1 MRRSTPAWAA
11 GKVRATILT
20 QSAPCPRCPRSQ
32 PGLASPSPLSKL
44 NCSCLALSRDS
55 LWPEVNR
62 RPHSRCGWSIRP
74 GWAVGAGADT
84 RTSWPGARGTCLR
97 NPRAVTGK
105 RKRLRGPMFFLVPSS
120 ARTRLRR
127 RRQRLCGLAAQP
139 PPAGSRLFKQA
150 SAFRRI
156 SARLACCC
164 LNGCAAWRWLQF
176 LGRAQVR
183 WCSPAVFFFFCPPR
197 PCSA

>member
-1 MRRSTPAWAA
+1 MHSGGCGRHFCFEGGRYEMRRSTPAWAA

-105 RKRLRGPMFFLVPSS
+105 RKRLRGPMFSSFPVALVRGFGGGDNVCVVWLRS
-120 ARTRLRR
+120 RRL
-127 RRQRLCGLAAQP
+127 LAAVCSNRRARS
-139 PPAGSRLFKQA
+139 AG
-150 SAFRRI
+150 
-156 SARLACCC
+156 
-164 LNGCAAWRWLQF
+164 
-176 LGRAQVR
+176 
-183 WCSPAVFFFFCPPR
+183 
-197 PCSA
+197 